1 MNPVEE
7 RVRQEAE
14 ERIARKVSRGNRTVK
29 RLSTPVAVL
38 TNQSDPPEQK
48 PATNGASPAVPVV
61 LDHSLASAVKPS
73 LRTISKALLRGIK
86 KAEQSGK
93 PVPRLPAGQRWKRRL
108 PKVCW

>member
-48 PATNGASPAVPVV
+48 PATNGASPAKLFSEV
-61 LDHSLASAVKPS
+61 S
-73 LRTISKALLRGIK
+73 
-86 KAEQSGK
+86 
-93 PVPRLPAGQRWKRRL
+93 RRL
-108 PKVCW
+108 SRAANQSRDYQRVSGGSGACRRCAGSSFRNMRARRANP